1 MKPGG
6 SNRFRTRLLT
16 TAVCPLAVAV
26 VAVAV
31 SPDSP
36 LMPIVVGA
44 GVVFAAVAAGALWT
58 LSRPLAEL
66 VDAVDHI
73 AEAKAEPELPT
84 TRNDELGRIAVRIS
98 ELLERIEA
106 ADQRAEEAEQ
116 ATKVANHQIDLAN
129 RRNDSVRAELADHQN
144 RFTTAL
150 GQLSETIGQVANS
163 TAVTP
168 LAMNLP
174 PTVSGEAVTVA
185 VQDLTTKVTA
195 IRQRLAGFLRILQTC
210 PTAVLVVD
218 DRGNIRYAN
227 TAAEQALRRP
237 AAELTRTTLAS
248 HFRQAASPDPSGL
261 PPIPGSGVS
270 GWLAE
275 GGRTVVA
282 ESTNRIVWFSMTAAQ
297 SGPQAS
303 PMWCV
308 TFRDLT
314 EDHYRLGTVLARTRE
329 EAFANT
335 LALADRSIGDAGG
348 AILAQTRQLICEAKQ
363 SQQRD
368 ALVPRL
374 RTVQQ
379 AAGDLDAQARVT
391 RWLAVILWGQLPPP
405 ARVEF
410 LASESVR
417 SVVDQLDA
425 RLKTRNA
432 TITVT
437 DQGGW
442 VYCDEEWLRTAV
454 HGALAHAVSSVKDS
468 PIGVKL
474 RRLPCDPGER
484 EGRLEIEILD
494 AGPALTP
501 LELIALSQPFG
512 GIDPTAFLPAPGADG
527 YLPGLLLAG
536 RMAAALGG
544 SMTFDATASDRL
556 IVRLVVPTRLPDQA
570 DTAPVES
577 NGKQPDVGHPEE
589 LCMGWKLGAA
599 C

>member
-1 MKPGG
+1 MKPGHP
-6 SNRFRTRLLT
+6 NRFRTRLLAA
-16 TAVCPLAVAV
+16 AVCPLAVAV

-31 SPDSP
+31 PPDSP
-36 LMPIVVGA
+36 LVPIVLGA
-44 GVVFAAVAAGALWT
+44 GFVFAAIAAGALWT

-66 VDAVDHI
+66 VDAVDQI
-73 AEAKAEPELPT
+73 ADAEAEPELPT
-84 TRNDELGRIAVRIS
+84 ARNDELGRIAVRIS
-98 ELLERIEA
+98 ELLERIAA

-116 ATKVANHQIDLAN
+116 ATEVAN
-129 RRNDSVRAELADHQN
+129 RRTEDANRRTDSVRAELADHQN
-144 RFTTAL
+144 RFATAL
-150 GQLSETIGQVANS
+150 SQLSENIGQVANG

-168 LAMNLP
+168 LALNLP
-174 PTVSGEAVTVA
+174 PTVSGDAVTAAVA
-185 VQDLTTKVTA
+185 DLTAKVTTV
-195 IRQRLAGFLRILQTC
+195 RQRLTGFVRVLQTF
-210 PTAVLVVD
+210 PNPVLITD
-218 DRGNIRYAN
+218 DRGNIRFAN

-237 AAELTRTTLAS
+237 VAELTRTTLAS
-248 HFRQAASPDPSGL
+248 HFRQPAVPDPSGL
-261 PPIPGSGVS
+261 PSISESGMLA
-270 GWLAE
+270 WLAE
-275 GGRTVVA
+275 GGRTVAA
-282 ESTNRIVWFSMTAAQ
+282 ESTNRIVLFALTAAR
-297 SGPQAS
+297 SGSQTAPI
-303 PMWCV
+303 WCV
-308 TFRDLT
+308 TFRELT
-314 EDHYRLGTVLARTRE
+314 EDHHRLGTALARTRE

-335 LALADRSIGDAGG
+335 LALADRSVGDAGG
-348 AILAQTRQLICEAKQ
+348 MILAQTRQLLCEAKQ

-368 ALVPRL
+368 ALVPKL
-374 RTVQQ
+374 RTVQLT
-379 AAGDLDAQARVT
+379 AGDLDAQARVT
-391 RWLAVILWGQLPPP
+391 RWLAVVLWGQLPPP

-432 TITVT
+432 TVTVT

-454 HGALAHAVSSVKDS
+454 HGALAHAVASVKDG

-484 EGRLEIEILD
+484 DGRLEIEILD

-501 LELIALSQPFG
+501 TELAAITQPFG
-512 GIDPTAFLPAPGADG
+512 GIDPTAFLPTPGADG

-544 SMTFDATASDRL
+544 SMTLDATASERL

-570 DTAPVES
+570 DLTPVGS

-589 LCMGWKLGAA
+589 LCMGWKLGTA